1 MTSTATP
8 LDHAPSQAPAPGA
21 LPRLYLI
28 RALAALLWAGI
39 LLVAQPGQ
47 GVLLTVLLVA
57 YPLLDAVA
65 VAQQLR
71 APLRGSGT
79 GLSEKVNIAVSAVV
93 AVALGVASTLS
104 IPAVLVIWGLW
115 AIGSGLPQLLTAIRR
130 RRAGGQVPQMLS
142 GGISV
147 LAGASF
153 AAQGVSG
160 GEMLSGIGGYAVLGA
175 VFFLVSALRLALLAR
190 RSGGSIRTGL

>member
-8 LDHAPSQAPAPGA
+8 LDHAPSQASAPGA

-28 RALAALLWAGI
+28 RALVALLWAGI

-71 APLRGSGT
+71 APLRGSGS

-93 AVALGVASTLS
+93 AVALGVASTIS

-153 AAQGVSG
+153 AAQGVRG

-175 VFFLVSALRLALLAR
+175 VFFLVSALRLTLLGR
-190 RSGGSIRTGL
+190 RSGGSVQTGL